1 MKCLNCEKENLDESY
16 NFCPYCGNW
25 TAKGYKFFQ
34 EKENVN
40 KVLNGSLIKQDKRVN
55 LLTIVFMCGLLLFI
69 SMYLIRKDDLF
80 KPIIFLKKKITNYS
94 YGYNT
99 SPIKTDNIYL
109 NENVNSYEDA
119 INYIKS
125 DFESQK
131 WLCDSNVEMSKVE
144 YDLEEKFNIPSV
156 TLCDVNLDVS
166 LDIKNVIEKMY
177 YLFPNIK
184 GSLTNITI
192 TNAKTNSEYIAYFQP
207 MYEFVNTNLDINDY
221 NKVNK
226 TQILLNSY
234 YFLNE
239 KYTKGSIDNI
249 VDKDFYVKDATLV
262 STIAHELGHYIS
274 FKIFLKSNNL
284 DNITYITKT
293 NEDKINFLL
302 EDFNSGAFSKKIILN
317 ALNNYNVKYSSNL
330 SEFEFAKGISNY
342 AGKLNDNNTLI
353 YDEVIA
359 EAVHDYYLHEDNCS
373 NYSKEIISIILER
386 L

>member
-1 MKCLNCEKENLDESY
+1 
-16 NFCPYCGNW
+16 
-25 TAKGYKFFQ
+25 
-34 EKENVN
+34 
-40 KVLNGSLIKQDKRVN
+40 
-55 LLTIVFMCGLLLFI
+55 
-69 SMYLIRKDDLF
+69 
-80 KPIIFLKKKITNYS
+80 
-94 YGYNT
+94 
-99 SPIKTDNIYL
+99 
-109 NENVNSYEDA
+109 
-119 INYIKS
+119 
-125 DFESQK
+125 
-131 WLCDSNVEMSKVE
+131 
-144 YDLEEKFNIPSV
+144 
-156 TLCDVNLDVS
+156 
-166 LDIKNVIEKMY
+166 MY
-177 YLFPNIK
+177 YLFSNIK